1 MFRVEDYDMEFTSSL
16 SFFFFFPL
24 VAVTWRIFMAVT
36 CNCLGQASVSTT
48 VAQVASEKSKIF
60 NVQPQNFAVS
70 WTYKKKGWDLSPLRN
85 SFGTEP
91 LQG

>member
-1 MFRVEDYDMEFTSSL
+1 M
-16 SFFFFFPL
+16 
-24 VAVTWRIFMAVT
+24 IFMAVT

-70 WTYKKKGWDLSPLRN
+70 WTYKKRAGIFPLSATFLD
-85 SFGTEP
+85 
-91 LQG
+91 